1 MQEQGAFVFPSIYQ
15 PFLPKLFWEC
25 YSALVCEPDC
35 YFLLA
40 REGLV
45 ESQAR
50 GSLARASIRAQGR
63 LGTKHMR
70 VTTVC
75 SVTGESPL
83 ETRSLRL
90 IGQVLVSVSW
100 YRDLFPHLF
109 ISSGKVCIY
118 FLIVLENLLM
128 SSEMKPFNMHV

>member
-25 YSALVCEPDC
+25 YSALVCEPEC

-45 ESQAR
+45 ESQAP

-63 LGTKHMR
+63 LGIKHMR
-70 VTTVC
+70 VSTVW

-90 IGQVLVSVSW
+90 IGQVSW
-100 YRDLFPHLF
+100 YQDLFPHLF

-128 SSEMKPFNMHV
+128 NSEMKPFNMHV